1 MVYFIQKPSRI
12 DESITVYYVG
22 NGRWSDDSSQKASFI
37 TEDAATNIMTNPD
50 GKNGGWS
57 GATVVSE

>member
-1 MVYFIQKPSRI
+1 MAYFIQKPSRI

-22 NGRWSDDSSQKASFI
+22 NGRWSDDPTQKALFAS
-37 TEDAATNIMTNPD
+37 ENAATEIMTNSD

-57 GATVVSE
+57 NVTIISE

>member
-1 MVYFIQKPSRI
+1 MAYFIQKPSRI

-22 NGRWSDDSSQKASFI
+22 NGRWSDDPSQKASFT